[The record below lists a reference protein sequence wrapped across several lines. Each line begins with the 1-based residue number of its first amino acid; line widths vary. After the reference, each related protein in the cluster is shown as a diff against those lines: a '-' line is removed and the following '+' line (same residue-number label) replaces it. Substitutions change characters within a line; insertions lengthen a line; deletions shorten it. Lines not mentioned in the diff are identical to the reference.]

1 MSLNLPIKYK
11 LFLLLFGLTAGV
23 VAILFVATSRIV
35 SDEVREGVVENFS
48 RTRTFLN
55 QQQRLRYDRLVES
68 AYLISE
74 NSTFIANLS
83 LDDPPTMARSTR
95 RFSRFVKADLMI
107 VTNREGM
114 VLSWLGTPE
123 RRGTML
129 MEREGVRTA
138 LAGQDPPLEIRL
150 PTLWAID
157 QTLYQVVTIP
167 VYSGD
172 RVIGTLSLG
181 TRFTDVEAA
190 NLRQDSTMQ
199 VSMFL
204 DRRRIASTLPD
215 TASHPY
221 PTLWSDAQN
230 RVERVV
236 DERESTAPF
245 RLAVNGEEHFAFL
258 SPLGKGEPAFY
269 VASVPV
275 ATELATLSSLQENI
289 LLIAIVA
296 ALLTIP
302 LAVVLGGIVSGP
314 IETLQDAMGRV
325 EAGDLDVEVDVQSGD
340 EIGQLA
346 HSFNDMIADLRERS
360 LLQRHVG
367 AHTLE
372 MIRNSDELEIDL
384 ADQGQMHALAVVFTD
399 LRGSTGQIERTAPR
413 EFVRQLNRTFSTQ
426 AKIAAH
432 FGGSID
438 KFVGDAMIAIFGG
451 DAPLERALQCAIE
464 IQRGFRADP
473 LSSAFWK
480 GLGIGVN
487 YGPMLMGNMGT
498 EERLDYSVIGAE
510 VNLCARLC
518 DVAAPGQILVRRDL
532 LERHG
537 LADTYRIEPVGT
549 QTFKGFDRH
558 FEIAELTYGHDV

>member
-1 MSLNLPIKYK
+1 
-11 LFLLLFGLTAGV
+11 
-23 VAILFVATSRIV
+23 
-35 SDEVREGVVENFS
+35 
-48 RTRTFLN
+48 
-55 QQQRLRYDRLVES
+55 
-68 AYLISE
+68 
-74 NSTFIANLS
+74 
-83 LDDPPTMARSTR
+83 
-95 RFSRFVKADLMI
+95 
-107 VTNREGM
+107 
-114 VLSWLGTPE
+114 
-123 RRGTML
+123 
-129 MEREGVRTA
+129 
-138 LAGQDPPLEIRL
+138 
-150 PTLWAID
+150 
-157 QTLYQVVTIP
+157 
-167 VYSGD
+167 
-172 RVIGTLSLG
+172 
-181 TRFTDVEAA
+181 
-190 NLRQDSTMQ
+190 
-199 VSMFL
+199 
-204 DRRRIASTLPD
+204 
-215 TASHPY
+215 
-221 PTLWSDAQN
+221 
-230 RVERVV
+230 
-236 DERESTAPF
+236 
-245 RLAVNGEEHFAFL
+245 
-258 SPLGKGEPAFY
+258 
-269 VASVPV
+269 
-275 ATELATLSSLQENI
+275 
-289 LLIAIVA
+289 
-296 ALLTIP
+296 
-302 LAVVLGGIVSGP
+302 
-314 IETLQDAMGRV
+314 
-325 EAGDLDVEVDVQSGD
+325 
-340 EIGQLA
+340 
-346 HSFNDMIADLRERS
+346 MIADLRERS